1 MANDPR
7 VRFRQSPGW
16 YTDPRGRNVLR
27 WWDGQSWTERTKDVP
42 GTPQADF
49 AESRPPSHR
58 NDPSDQGLQYG
69 RIGTGPHAYRDFPA
83 DGRGRPDSRG
93 DNRGEGR
100 ASDGVGGRAGE
111 REAAGQGRPRG
122 AMPPFRLPA
131 PTRAE
136 RWLREPDQVPEREP
150 VHAETDDATEIQQD
164 GRVRLAL
171 SGVFAASLVLFA
183 LGYAADLNVLR
194 LLGLG
199 SAAFFGVGTAPLQLA
214 ERVRLDV
221 RLGTAALVG
230 LSVPLVL
237 GSVLVLVPAW
247 YPVATALL
255 VGAAAVAVHAVACR
269 RILSGPARDGI
280 FRLTADRS
288 RLLDP
293 SIACTAVGT
302 IAWLAGLLTT
312 GHILLPGHYGFLT
325 KVPVYWYL
333 GLAFVVAG
341 IVLSYG
347 KGELRAVLGV
357 VSLMSALTLTPAVLY
372 GMPRSQSAAKHI
384 DLVETILQAHFLNRH
399 TGIYQA
405 YSGFF
410 SGTAWIADLAG
421 TRGIADITAIATYWP
436 FIIELFILAGLRF
449 FFGRMVSS
457 WYRIWLA
464 ITLVILVNAIGADY
478 FSPQS
483 AGFALGVAAFPLAL
497 QRDFEGFGQ
506 RTRMTL
512 LVLAGCALA
521 VTHELSPYV
530 VGGVLVLMVLF
541 RIIRPWWIP
550 ATILG
555 PALIWALLN
564 KSVLSGF
571 ISISSLGTFSNFAP
585 PKTIATP
592 GLSRQAVVG
601 QASHALALG
610 LLILIVIA
618 GIGLLRNL
626 RSRPAWAFIC
636 APGIGLAL
644 IAANAYG
651 NEGIFRAALFAIP
664 WLAAV
669 ALLVL
674 PVNPSRLV
682 AAVSGILVSV
692 LVGTYAIAMFGLDDL
707 QVISPGDYAAL
718 LHYEATAAPTSYI
731 IEVNYGNIPV
741 SLDFPA
747 GYHHEG
753 GWTDVLKLA
762 QLGTGAPSQAEANQL
777 AEQFYSF
784 AKKNDGQTKELY
796 AIWSPVAA
804 NYSADYG
811 LETYAQAR
819 GWRDM
824 MMSSPYW
831 KVTFT
836 KDGSYLFRVNNSA
849 VTAAMSKGAGTTK
862 AKTTTGTAK
871 KPAGKG

>member
-1 MANDPR
+1 
-7 VRFRQSPGW
+7 
-16 YTDPRGRNVLR
+16 
-27 WWDGQSWTERTKDVP
+27 
-42 GTPQADF
+42 
-49 AESRPPSHR
+49 
-58 NDPSDQGLQYG
+58 
-69 RIGTGPHAYRDFPA
+69 
-83 DGRGRPDSRG
+83 
-93 DNRGEGR
+93 
-100 ASDGVGGRAGE
+100 
-111 REAAGQGRPRG
+111 
-122 AMPPFRLPA
+122 MPPVRRPA
-131 PTRAE
+131 LTRAE
-136 RWLREPDQVPEREP
+136 NWEREP
-150 VHAETDDATEIQQD
+150 AEAEADDDAEARQD

-171 SGVFAASLVLFA
+171 SGAFGASLVLLA
-183 LGYAADLNVLR
+183 IGYAVDLNVLR

-199 SAAFFGVGTAPLQLA
+199 CVLFFGVGTAPLQLA

-230 LSVPLVL
+230 LAVPLVF
-237 GSVLVLVPAW
+237 GSVLVLVPVW
-247 YPVATALL
+247 YPVAAALL
-255 VGAAAVAVHAVACR
+255 FGAAAVAVHAVACR
-269 RILSGPARDGI
+269 RVLSGPLKDGI
-280 FRLTADRS
+280 LPAEREHGRRLDA
-288 RLLDP
+288 
-293 SIACTAVGT
+293 SIACTAAGT
-302 IAWLAGLLTT
+302 VAWLAGLLTT

-325 KVPVYWYL
+325 KVPPYWFL
-333 GLAFVVAG
+333 GLALVLAG
-341 IVLSYG
+341 IVLSFG
-347 KGELRAVLGV
+347 KGELRAVLAV
-357 VSLMSALTLTPAVLY
+357 LSLLSALTLTPAVLY

-384 DLVETILQAHFLNRH
+384 DLVETILQVHFLNRG

-410 SGTAWIADLAG
+410 SGVAWIADLAG
-421 TRGIADITAIATYWP
+421 TRSIADITAIAAYWP

-483 AGFALGVAAFPLAL
+483 AGFALGAAAFPLAL

-506 RTRMTL
+506 RTRMAL
-512 LVLAGCALA
+512 LVLGGCALA

-530 VGGVLVLMVLF
+530 VGGVLALMVIF

-555 PALIWALLN
+555 PALLWALLN

-571 ISISSLGTFSNFAP
+571 ISISSLGSFSNFAP
-585 PKTIATP
+585 PKTVATP
-592 GLSRQAVVG
+592 GLYRQAVVG
-601 QASHALALG
+601 QSSHALALG
-610 LLILIVIA
+610 LLILILIA

-636 APGIGLAL
+636 APAVGLVL
-644 IAANAYG
+644 ISANAYG
-651 NEGIFRAALFAIP
+651 NEGIFRAALFGIP

-682 AAVSGILVSV
+682 AGVCGIVAAV
-692 LVGTYAIAMFGLDDL
+692 LVGTYSISMFGLDDL
-707 QVISPGDYAAL
+707 QVISPGDYQTL
-718 LHYEATAAPTSYI
+718 LHYEATASPSSYI
-731 IEVNYGNIPV
+731 IEINFGNIPV

-747 GYHHEG
+747 GYHHQG
-753 GWTDVLKLA
+753 GWTDVLKLS
-762 QLGTGAPSQAEANQL
+762 QLGTGAPTQAQANQL
-777 AEQFYSF
+777 AEQFYTY
-784 AKKNDGQTKELY
+784 AKKNDGKTQELY
-796 AIWSPVAA
+796 AIWSPVSA
-804 NYSADYG
+804 NYSVDYG

-836 KDGSYLFRVNNSA
+836 MDGTYLFRVNNSA
-849 VTAAMSKGAGTTK
+849 LTAAVSKAGAK
-862 AKTTTGTAK
+862 AKAKTGTAK
-871 KPAGKG
+871 KPAAKKPAAKG

>member
-7 VRFRQSPGW
+7 VRSRQSPGW

-27 WWDGQSWTERTKDVP
+27 WWDGQSWTERTKDMP
-42 GTPQADF
+42 GVPQADF
-49 AESRPPSHR
+49 RDSRPPAR
-58 NDPSDQGLQYG
+58 RQDPSDQGLGYG
-69 RIGTGPHAYRDFPA
+69 RIGTGPHAYRDYGA
-83 DGRGRPDSRG
+83 VDRDNAG
-93 DNRGEGR
+93 DR
-100 ASDGVGGRAGE
+100 AVE
-111 REAAGQGRPRG
+111 REAPRQVQGRPRG
-122 AMPPFRLPA
+122 GLPLSRQPA

-136 RWLREPDQVPEREP
+136 NWELEPAQ
-150 VHAETDDATEIQQD
+150 AEADDDDALAQQD

-171 SGVFAASLVLFA
+171 SGAFGISLVLLA
-183 LGYAADLNVLR
+183 IGYAFDLNALR

-199 SAAFFGVGTAPLQLA
+199 CVLFFGVGTAPLQLA

-221 RLGTAALVG
+221 RFGTAALVG
-230 LSVPLVL
+230 LSVPLTL
-237 GSVLVLVPAW
+237 ASVMVLVPVW
-247 YPVATALL
+247 YPAIASLL
-255 VGAAAVAVHAVACR
+255 VGVAAVAVHAVACR
-269 RILSGPARDGI
+269 RILSGPLRDGI
-280 FRLTADRS
+280 LRS
-288 RLLDP
+288 EGERGRLLDA
-293 SIACTAVGT
+293 SIACTAAGT
-302 IAWLAGLLTT
+302 IAWLAGLLMT
-312 GHILLPGHYGFLT
+312 GSVLLPGHYGFLT
-325 KVPVYWYL
+325 KVPPYWYL
-333 GLAFVVAG
+333 GLALVIAG

-357 VSLMSALTLTPAVLY
+357 VSLLSALTLTPAVLY

-384 DLVETILQAHFLNRH
+384 DLVETILQVHFLNRG

-410 SGTAWIADLAG
+410 SGIAWIADLAG
-421 TRGIADITAIATYWP
+421 TRSIDDIIAIATYWP
-436 FIIELFILAGLRF
+436 FIVELFILAGLRF

-506 RTRMTL
+506 RTRMAL

-530 VGGVLVLMVLF
+530 VGGVLVLMVIF

-550 ATILG
+550 ATIFG
-555 PALIWALLN
+555 PALLWALLN

-571 ISISSLGTFSNFAP
+571 VSISSLGSFSNFAP

-601 QASHALALG
+601 QSSHALTLG
-610 LLILIVIA
+610 LLILIAIA

-626 RSRPAWAFIC
+626 RSRPAWAFSC
-636 APGIGLAL
+636 APAIGLAL

-651 NEGIFRAALFAIP
+651 NEGIFRAALFGIP

-674 PVNPSRLV
+674 PVKPSRLV
-682 AAVSGILVSV
+682 AGVCGIVAAV
-692 LVGTYAIAMFGLDDL
+692 LVGTYAISMFGLDDL
-707 QVISPGDYAAL
+707 QVISPGDYQAL
-718 LHYEATAAPTSYI
+718 LNYEATASPSSYL
-731 IEVNYGNIPV
+731 IEMNYGNIPV

-747 GYHHEG
+747 GFNHEP
-753 GWTDVLKLA
+753 GWTDVLKVTA
-762 QLGTGAPSQAEANQL
+762 LGTGAPSKAEVNRF
-777 AEQFYSF
+777 AEQVYSY
-784 AKKNDGQTKELY
+784 AKKNDGKTQELY
-796 AIWSPVAA
+796 AIWSPVTA
-804 NYSADYG
+804 NYSVDYG

-831 KVTFT
+831 KVTFA
-836 KDGSYLFRVNNSA
+836 KDGTYLFRVNNSA
-849 VTAAMSKGAGTTK
+849 VTAAMSKVGAK
-862 AKTTTGTAK
+862 AKATAGKAKKPAAGTAK

>member
-1 MANDPR
+1 
-7 VRFRQSPGW
+7 
-16 YTDPRGRNVLR
+16 
-27 WWDGQSWTERTKDVP
+27 
-42 GTPQADF
+42 
-49 AESRPPSHR
+49 
-58 NDPSDQGLQYG
+58 
-69 RIGTGPHAYRDFPA
+69 
-83 DGRGRPDSRG
+83 
-93 DNRGEGR
+93 
-100 ASDGVGGRAGE
+100 
-111 REAAGQGRPRG
+111 
-122 AMPPFRLPA
+122 MPPVGHPA

-136 RWLREPDQVPEREP
+136 NWEREP
-150 VHAETDDATEIQQD
+150 AEAEAAADDAEARQD
-164 GRVRLAL
+164 GQVRLAL
-171 SGVFAASLVLFA
+171 SAVFGASLVLLA
-183 LGYAADLNVLR
+183 IGYAIDLNVMR

-199 SAAFFGVGTAPLQLA
+199 CVLFFGVGTAPLQLA

-221 RLGTAALVG
+221 RFGTAALVG

-237 GSVLVLVPAW
+237 ASILVLVPVW
-247 YPVATALL
+247 YPVVAALV
-255 VGAAAVAVHAVACR
+255 VGLAAVAVHAVACR
-269 RILSGPARDGI
+269 RILSGPLRDGI
-280 FRLTADRS
+280 VRPGAERG
-288 RLLDP
+288 RLLDA
-293 SIACTAVGT
+293 SIACTAAGT
-302 IAWLAGLLTT
+302 VAWLAGLLTT
-312 GHILLPGHYGFLT
+312 GHIILPGQYGFLT
-325 KVPVYWYL
+325 KIPVYWYL
-333 GLAFVVAG
+333 GIALVIAG

-357 VSLMSALTLTPAVLY
+357 VSLLSALTLTPAVLY

-384 DLVETILQAHFLNRH
+384 DLVETILQAHFLHRG

-410 SGTAWIADLAG
+410 SGIAWIADLAG
-421 TRGIADITAIATYWP
+421 TRGINDIIAIATYWP
-436 FIIELFILAGLRF
+436 FIVELFILAGLRF

-506 RTRMTL
+506 RTRMGL

-530 VGGVLVLMVLF
+530 VGGVLVLLVIF

-555 PALIWALLN
+555 PALLWALLN

-571 ISISSLGTFSNFAP
+571 ISISSLGSFSNFAP
-585 PKTIATP
+585 PKTVATP
-592 GLSRQAVVG
+592 GLTRQAVVG
-601 QASHALALG
+601 QSSHALTLG

-636 APGIGLAL
+636 APAIGLAL

-651 NEGIFRAALFAIP
+651 NEGIFRAALFGTP

-682 AAVSGILVSV
+682 AGVCGIVAAV
-692 LVGTYAIAMFGLDDL
+692 LVGTYAISMFGLDDL
-707 QVISPGDYAAL
+707 QVISPGDYQAL
-718 LHYEATAAPTSYI
+718 LSYEATAAPSSYLLEI
-731 IEVNYGNIPV
+731 NFGNIPV

-747 GYHHEG
+747 GFNHEP
-753 GWTDVLKLA
+753 GWTHVLKVT
-762 QLGTGAPSQAEANQL
+762 QLGTGAPSQGEVNQF
-777 AEQFYSF
+777 AEQFYSY

-796 AIWSPVAA
+796 AIWSPVTA
-804 NYSADYG
+804 NYSVDYG

-819 GWRDM
+819 GWRDR

-836 KDGSYLFRVNNSA
+836 KDGTYLFRVNNSA
-849 VTAAMSKGAGTTK
+849 VTAAMSKVGAK
-862 AKTTTGTAK
+862 AKATAGKAKKPAAGTAK
-871 KPAGKG
+871 KPAAKG